1 MNGFRCVALCGALM
15 FSVSAMAQGDI
26 RCWTSQ
32 ADACYHMEKGCTG
45 EAMYPISE
53 LAAQAF
59 GKVACE
65 KCVVAEKVV
74 YQESNLTLAVRG
86 GTYVLCIP
94 VSSMESLNEL
104 PESETLKSLSGA
116 AALVHLTSIMPES
129 KFTDFSNRV
138 MADGWAYDSCWEPEI
153 LLPEDVLLMSRRR
166 VGENWYFVI
175 RPQTRYGET
184 AEIQWNVLEWDVQ
197 LERPEA
203 LSLSCHRAD
212 TRKDQLAVA
221 DHSDAS
227 VIFESDIEAGHIII
241 YRCAGINT
249 AVFHCDMDGKADDLD
264 STLVVGSDLTEI
276 QLSGYI
282 NDNGQATYCCIV
294 SDEELGDMVAGRMP
308 EIKS

>member
-1 MNGFRCVALCGALM
+1 MNIFRCIALCGALM

-32 ADACYHMEKGCTG
+32 VDACYHMDKGCTG

-53 LAAQAF
+53 SAALVF
-59 GKVACE
+59 DKVACE
-65 KCVVAEKVV
+65 KCIIEEAVV
-74 YQESNLTLAVRG
+74 YRESNLTLAMRG

-104 PESETLKSLSGA
+104 PKSETQESLSGA

-138 MADGWAYDSCWEPEI
+138 MADGWAYDSCREPEI
-153 LLPEDVLLMSRRR
+153 MLSEGVLLMSRRR
-166 VGENWYFVI
+166 VGENWYFVF

-184 AEIQWNVLEWDVQ
+184 AEIQWNVLEWDVW
-197 LERPEA
+197 LETPEA
-203 LSLSCHRAD
+203 LNLSCD
-212 TRKDQLAVA
+212 QSDIRKDQLAVA
-221 DHSDAS
+221 DYSDAS
-227 VIFESDIEAGHIII
+227 VIFEGDIEAGRIIV

-249 AVFHCDMDGKADDLD
+249 AVLYCKVTGKAEDLN
-264 STLVVGSDLTEI
+264 STLVIGSDLEEI

-282 NDNGQATYCCIV
+282 NDSGQATYCCII
-294 SDEELGDMVAGRMP
+294 SDGELGDMVAGRMP
-308 EIKS
+308 VIKL